1 MDYKNLLA
9 EIKRTALKAGALEL
23 EHYNAG
29 TSVMEKKDGSPV
41 TIADQ
46 EAEVMILKDLVALTP
61 DIPIVAEE
69 EAAAGNIPDISGGLF
84 WLVDPLDGTKEFV
97 RRSGDFTVNI
107 ALMRDFEPVLG
118 VIYTPVADELYGGYG
133 NEYADLTIGK
143 ETRQIQVRN
152 VPDEGLTV
160 VASHSHSAMEDLERY
175 LTGQKIA
182 GTTFRGSSLK
192 FCQVA
197 CGEADIYPR
206 LAPTCEW
213 DIAAG
218 HAIVA
223 GAGGQLHCLDGS
235 PMRYGKSEDGFLN
248 PFFVVKA

>member
-46 EAEVMILKDLVALTP
+46 EAELMILKDLVALTP

-107 ALMRDFEPVLG
+107 ALMRDF
-118 VIYTPVADELYGGYG
+118 
-133 NEYADLTIGK
+133 
-143 ETRQIQVRN
+143 
-152 VPDEGLTV
+152 
-160 VASHSHSAMEDLERY
+160 
-175 LTGQKIA
+175 
-182 GTTFRGSSLK
+182 
-192 FCQVA
+192 
-197 CGEADIYPR
+197 
-206 LAPTCEW
+206 
-213 DIAAG
+213 
-218 HAIVA
+218 
-223 GAGGQLHCLDGS
+223 
-235 PMRYGKSEDGFLN
+235 
-248 PFFVVKA
+248 